1 MGRKTKDS
9 LLLMII
15 WNRKMTHHVLKKK
28 EEDPSNPILSCT

>member
-1 MGRKTKDS
+1 

-28 EEDPSNPILSCT
+28 RKRTHQILSYLARDVI